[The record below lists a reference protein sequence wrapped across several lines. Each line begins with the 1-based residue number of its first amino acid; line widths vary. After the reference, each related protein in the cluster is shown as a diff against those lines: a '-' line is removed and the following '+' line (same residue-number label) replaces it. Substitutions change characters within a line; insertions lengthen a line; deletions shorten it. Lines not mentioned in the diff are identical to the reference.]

1 MIKPS
6 RNPAM
11 FFRSVA
17 NRLFTAT
24 PAYISLYKALYSPCH
39 HIQNRGF
46 AINAFKSKPSYDNVR
61 RRQSPPT
68 RRPDPHTQEDLDRE
82 PTVDEIAKAK
92 NSALW
97 YISRSPYSRKE
108 LETKLLDKGVHLP
121 KSITAALDRLEDIG
135 LHSDNEFAHT
145 YARSKFRQSKW
156 AAPRIKTELKRKGI
170 APDITE
176 EAIQSVFGEDGLNMR
191 QHFERLEEDE
201 HPSLPDD
208 DNDKEQ
214 STLQLI
220 SSSVSINTNNNNDY
234 NNNDN
239 IAPIGG
245 YPEAALLEDARRRW
259 GGVLRG
265 LPIEAK
271 RRRLIGYLQRRG
283 HKWEDVSR
291 ILNFLQNKVEDE
303 E

>member
-1 MIKPS
+1 MLKPS

-11 FFRSVA
+11 SFRSVA
-17 NRLFTAT
+17 NRAFIAS
-24 PAYISLYKALYSPCH
+24 PAYISLYKALYTPYY
-39 HIQNRGF
+39 HIKDREF
-46 AINAFKSKPSYDNVR
+46 AIKAFKSKPSYDKGR

-68 RRPDPHTQEDLDRE
+68 RPDPHTQDDLDRE

-97 YISRSPYSRKE
+97 YISRSLYSRKE

-121 KSITAALDRLEDIG
+121 KSITAALDRLNDIG

-170 APDITE
+170 DPDITE

-201 HPSLPDD
+201 YSPPPDND
-208 DNDKEQ
+208 DNLQ
-214 STLQLI
+214 SPSPVPSNI
-220 SSSVSINTNNNNDY
+220 TNHDDY
-234 NNNDN
+234 SDN

-259 GGVLRG
+259 DGVLRG

-291 ILNFLQNKVEDE
+291 ILKFLQNKVEE
-303 E
+303 EW

>member
-1 MIKPS
+1 MSKPS

-11 FFRSVA
+11 VFRSVA
-17 NRLFTAT
+17 KRLFTAT
-24 PAYISLYKALYSPCH
+24 PTYISLYKALYSPYH
-39 HIQNRGF
+39 HIRNRDF
-46 AINAFKSKPSYDNVR
+46 AIKAFKSKPHYDKVQR
-61 RRQSPPT
+61 RPSPPT

-97 YISRSPYSRKE
+97 YISRSLYSRKE

-121 KSITAALDRLEDIG
+121 KSITAALDRLKDIG

-170 APDITE
+170 DPDITE
-176 EAIQSVFGEDGLNMR
+176 EAVQSVFGEDGLSMR

-201 HPSLPDD
+201 HPPLPDD
-208 DNDKEQ
+208 DNNKEQ
-214 STLQLI
+214 SALQ
-220 SSSVSINTNNNNDY
+220 SSSSPATTNNDY

-239 IAPIGG
+239 SAPIGG

-259 GGVLRG
+259 DGVLRG

-291 ILNFLQNKVEDE
+291 ILKFLQNNVQDE